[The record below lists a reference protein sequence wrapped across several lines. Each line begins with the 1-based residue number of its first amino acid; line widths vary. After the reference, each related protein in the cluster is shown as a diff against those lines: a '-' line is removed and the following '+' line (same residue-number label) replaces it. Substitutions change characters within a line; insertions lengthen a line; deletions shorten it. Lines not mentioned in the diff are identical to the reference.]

1 MAQTPQVDLFDPTFK
16 ANPYPTY
23 AELRSEAPVYRAELP
38 DGRGVWLV
46 TRYDDV
52 VAVLKD
58 ERFAKDWRSAMTPEQ
73 LAQIPPIPEVM
84 KPLSENMLDKDPPDH
99 ERLRRLVSKAFTPR
113 LIERMRPRVQ
123 EIADTLLDAV
133 EDKGGMDLIDDYA
146 FPLPIT
152 VIAELLGVPVEDR
165 NRFREW
171 SNAAVSGDTTQEY
184 VEKIL
189 LPHMQAFIDY
199 LRALF
204 EEKRENPK
212 DDLIS
217 ALVLAEEAGDK
228 LSEDELLAMVFLL
241 LVAGHETTVN
251 LIGNGTLALLQN
263 PDQLQKLKD
272 DPSLI
277 KPAIEELLRYDGPVE
292 TSTERFA
299 REDVAIGD
307 TVIPKGEMVM
317 VVIGRRSRPGAVPE
331 GGHAGHRPRG
341 QQTPRVRQGHP
352 PLPGRAAR
360 PDGGPDR
367 PRHPAAPD
375 ARPAAQRFARV
386 ADLAPRHG
394 ATRPERVARGVLKSH
409 IAKPSPNAPLIFR
422 APSEPTI
429 TLSFSIL

>member
-1 MAQTPQVDLFDPTFK
+1 
-16 ANPYPTY
+16 
-23 AELRSEAPVYRAELP
+23 VYRAELP

-58 ERFAKDWRSAMTPEQ
+58 ERFAKDWRRAMTPEQ

-84 KPLSENMLDKDPPDH
+84 RPLSENMLDKDPPDH

-171 SNAAVSGDTTQEY
+171 SDAAVSGDTTQEY

-189 LPHMQAFIDY
+189 LPHMQAFIEY

-241 LVAGHETTVN
+241 LIAGHETTVN

-272 DPSLI
+272 EPLLI

-317 VVIGRRSRPGAVPE
+317 VVIAAADHDPERFPEPDTLDIARADNKHLAFGKGIHHCLGAPLARMEGQIALGTLLRRMPDLRLKGSPESLTWRPGMVL
-331 GGHAGHRPRG
+331 RG
-341 QQTPRVRQGHP
+341 LTG
-352 PLPGRAAR
+352 LPVE
-360 PDGGPDR
+360 
-367 PRHPAAPD
+367 
-375 ARPAAQRFARV
+375 F
-386 ADLAPRHG
+386 
-394 ATRPERVARGVLKSH
+394 
-409 IAKPSPNAPLIFR
+409 
-422 APSEPTI
+422 
-429 TLSFSIL
+429 